1 MKISNS
7 DFIRY
12 SKQIILKKI
21 GIKGQKKIATAKVL
35 IIGAGGLG
43 CPMLL
48 YLANSGIR
56 YIGLVD
62 DDKVNLSNLNRQI
75 LFNTNDI
82 GKFKVNQAKK
92 VIKKINKKIKLSVF
106 KEKIKIKNVK
116 SILDKFDII
125 CDCTDNF
132 KTRYLINDYCLK
144 MKKILISSAINK
156 YDGHIFNF
164 DFKKNIPC
172 FRCFMPEIPTLENKC
187 DSDGLMPTLAGIA
200 GTIQANEVL
209 KTIIGLKN
217 RLVGK
222 MIIFNTINMKFRIV
236 KLTKN
241 SKCTID
247 CKKR

>member
-12 SKQIILKKI
+12 SKQIILKKS

>member
-56 YIGLVD
+56 NIGLVD

-92 VIKKINKKIKLSVF
+92 VIKKINKKIKLSIF

-172 FRCFMPEIPTLENKC
+172 FRCFMPEIPALENKC